1 MSRATSARR
10 SDNINIR
17 VTPEMLGVIDRAAS
31 AFGKTRTD
39 FILDTVRKAAEDAIL
54 DQRLFVMGAEEWA
67 DFNAMLDAPPAP
79 NPTFDAFMARKPPW
93 EK

>member
-1 MSRATSARR
+1 MTRATSSPR

-17 VTPEMLGVIDRAAS
+17 VTSETLGIIDRAAHL
-31 AFGKTRTD
+31 FGKTRTD

-54 DQRLFVMGAEEWA
+54 DQTVFVMGSEEWDNFCA
-67 DFNAMLDAPPAP
+67 ALDAPPSA
-79 NPTFDAFMARKPPW
+79 NPGLEALLARKPAW

>member
-1 MSRATSARR
+1 MTRVTSSPK

-17 VTPEMLGVIDRAAS
+17 VTSETLGIIDRAAHL
-31 AFGKTRTD
+31 FGKTRTD

-54 DQRLFVMGAEEWA
+54 DQTVFVMGSEEGDNFCA
-67 DFNAMLDAPPAP
+67 AHDAPPGS
-79 NPTFDAFMARKPPW
+79 NPGLEALLARKPAW